1 MKKMTVLFILVMA
14 SILVL
19 SACVPLLPVGKNHS
33 ESCKLREDVFRF
45 WFGGKFQDFGVT
57 HGACVS
63 ALASGNYGAVAAAL
77 CNSGDF
83 RKKAKVYKVTWD
95 NNGACVGDVRA
106 YLESLD

>member
-14 SILVL
+14 STIVL
-19 SACVPLLPVGKNHS
+19 SACGPPPLEVGKNHS

-45 WFGGKFQDFGVT
+45 WFGGKFKDYDVT

-77 CNSGDF
+77 CNNENF
-83 RKKAKVYKVTWD
+83 LRKAADNGHTWD
-95 NNGACVGDVRA
+95 NHGACVGDVRA
-106 YLESLD
+106 YLE